1 MNVYYIQTILYVNE
15 FNLRKTLVL
24 QRINQY
30 GTPNQRKRRADK
42 TAHH

>member
-15 FNLRKTLVL
+15 FNLRKTSEL

-30 GTPNQRKRRADK
+30 GSPNQRKR
-42 TAHH
+42 

>member
-1 MNVYYIQTILYVNE
+1 MNVYYIQTILYVNG

-30 GTPNQRKRRADK
+30 GSPNQRKRRANE